1 MVKSTF
7 SGLTSSTRKRVSFY
21 SPVLTGRHGPDSVGG
36 LLLAPGAPR
45 RSGLPIFMTIEFAFG
60 SRRAR
65 TVLGKSDAPAPESQR
80 HGTDSL
86 ESIIQKPAA
95 GRAHESWTPYFSDAG
110 SSVTHQSALIEQL
123 PVDKTYGRH

>member
-80 HGTDSL
+80 HGTDS
-86 ESIIQKPAA
+86 SSKSRRPVAPMNH
-95 GRAHESWTPYFSDAG
+95 GRLT
-110 SSVTHQSALIEQL
+110 SVTLVR
-123 PVDKTYGRH
+123 P